1 MASTSSTISLV
12 PSRRS
17 RPSTPENGLS
27 ENFYHEKLDREGAE
41 EVSSIFDDSFFYD
54 CQVLRDGGFTEGLFL
69 VRQSA
74 SVKGDFVLSVVV
86 KVDHHFIS
94 IHSRLKRYSLS
105 SPK

>member
-41 EVSSIFDDSFFYD
+41 EVSSTFDDMFFFMIDRY
-54 CQVLRDGGFTEGLFL
+54 CGTEVSRRVCFWCGNLQAL
-69 VRQSA
+69 KETLCSQS
-74 SVKGDFVLSVVV
+74 
-86 KVDHHFIS
+86 
-94 IHSRLKRYSLS
+94 
-105 SPK
+105 